1 VYYTKIYDNLKRYPK
16 KMLLS
21 SYSKTLCKYFR
32 HTFELVGKISL
43 IEKLKRKTNP
53 LEINKRRHISQYTKK
68 NIISCSSLFY
78 ISPDL
83 AMLNFFSQEGGRRGM
98 EGGGIS
104 VFWKCA
110 QHKATTGKF

>member
-43 IEKLKRKTNP
+43 IEKLKRKKNP
-53 LEINKRRHISQYTKK
+53 LEIKKRRHISQYTKK
-68 NIISCSSLFY
+68 NIISCSSLFH

-83 AMLNFFSQEGGRRGM
+83 AMLNFFSWGGGRRGM

-104 VFWKCA
+104 VFWNCP

>member
-1 VYYTKIYDNLKRYPK
+1 MIILKDTKK

-43 IEKLKRKTNP
+43 IKKLKRKTNP

-68 NIISCSSLFY
+68 NIISCSSLFH

-83 AMLNFFSQEGGRRGM
+83 AMLNFFSW
-98 EGGGIS
+98 GGGDGGWREEGYQSYGTVPNTKPRQANSKS
-104 VFWKCA
+104 V
-110 QHKATTGKF
+110 Q